1 MIELKY
7 KKLNNK
13 LYWYIKRL
21 LDIFFS
27 LILIIITL
35 PLLIITIIIT
45 LFNLGLPL
53 CNERKQREGLYH
65 KEFTMYKIRTKKLH
79 SDNLKREE
87 RYTRVS
93 FIIDMFHL
101 NEIPQ
106 LFNILKGD
114 MSFIGPRPFIPNEKL
129 PDGKISEKRYLV
141 RPGITGLSQ
150 IKGGRFI
157 SHEGKLR
164 LDEEYYDN
172 FGFIQDL
179 KILVLTPVDVIK
191 QNNGYYIRKYK

>member
-1 MIELKY
+1 
-7 KKLNNK
+7 
-13 LYWYIKRL
+13 
-21 LDIFFS
+21 
-27 LILIIITL
+27 
-35 PLLIITIIIT
+35 
-45 LFNLGLPL
+45 
-53 CNERKQREGLYH
+53 
-65 KEFTMYKIRTKKLH
+65 MYKIRTKKLH
-79 SDNLKREE
+79 SDNLKRED

-93 FIIDMFHL
+93 FIIDMLHL

-129 PDGKISEKRYLV
+129 PEGKISEKRYLV

-150 IKGGRFI
+150 IRGGRFI

-172 FGFIQDL
+172 YGFIQDL
-179 KILVLTPVDVIK
+179 KILVLTPIDVIK

>member
-1 MIELKY
+1 MRY
-7 KKLNNK
+7 KKLTNHP
-13 LYWYIKRL
+13 YWYIKRF
-21 LDIFFS
+21 LDIFLS
-27 LILIIITL
+27 LLLLIITL

-45 LFNLGLPL
+45 LINLGLPL

-79 SDNLKREE
+79 SDNLKRED
-87 RYTRVS
+87 RYTKVS
-93 FIIDMFHL
+93 FIVDMLHL

-106 LFNILKGD
+106 LINILKGD
-114 MSFIGPRPFIPNEKL
+114 MSFIGPRPFIPGDPL
-129 PDGKISEKRYLV
+129 PEGEISEKRYLV

-150 IKGGRFI
+150 IRGGRFI

-164 LDEEYYDN
+164 LDVEYYDN

-179 KILVLTPVDVIK
+179 KILILTPIDVIR